1 MQQNRG
7 FQLASVHV
15 LVPIGEEAG
24 IGTRAIPG
32 VASGIQ
38 NHGGRVD
45 RRFLDDIA
53 QHVIPAVTVD
63 ERISAAV
70 ASLEKAPGIG
80 RPGRVEGT
88 RELVIDRTPYIAAYS
103 IAGDIVRVLRMLHGA
118 QLWPEEIPERH
129 E

>member
-1 MQQNRG
+1 MKRTKSYVVKWSV
-7 FQLASVHV
+7 LAVADRNA
-15 LVPIGEEAG
+15 IFEYIEADSSQ
-24 IGTRAIPG
+24 A
-32 VASGIQ
+32 
-38 NHGGRVD
+38 
-45 RRFLDDIA
+45 
-53 QHVIPAVTVD
+53 AVTVD